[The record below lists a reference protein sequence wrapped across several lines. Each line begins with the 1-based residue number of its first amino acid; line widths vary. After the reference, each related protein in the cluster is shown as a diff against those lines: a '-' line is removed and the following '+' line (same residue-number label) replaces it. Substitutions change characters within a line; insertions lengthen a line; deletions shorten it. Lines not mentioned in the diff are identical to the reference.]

1 MGPEGTPVDD
11 QECFSTS
18 DVMTWKEMLGT
29 DREDPKKVG
38 QVMGMIIENRGLDG
52 EGLQVLCNAFLTG
65 GEAGCVS

>member
-29 DREDPKKVG
+29 DREDPQKSG
-38 QVMGMIIENRGLDG
+38 
-52 EGLQVLCNAFLTG
+52 
-65 GEAGCVS
+65 AGYGNDN